1 MARTIEVTAP
11 SGITDLALSLYNET
25 TDAFAGLIAL
35 TERTNTKGLYTG
47 TLAAAPETYN
57 AILATPTSTLGT
69 FFNVVVV
76 GGDPEVVQ
84 VADFVNTGFNSDD
97 MVKIG
102 ENYRYTNIATGA
114 GYDVVAITPE
124 A

>member
-1 MARTIEVTAP
+1 M
-11 SGITDLALSLYNET
+11 
-25 TDAFAGLIAL
+25 

-47 TLAAAPETYN
+47 TLAAAPGTYN

-84 VADFVNTGFNSDD
+84 VADFVNTGFTSDD